1 MRLIDREEPRQNL
14 DGRDDFKLVIVLG
27 DWAYRTKHIPGS
39 LNLYTIEKVL
49 EALDTNDEIIV
60 YCSNPDCVASVAVF
74 RMLTENGYGNSFEGE
89 MAR

>member
-74 RMLTENGYGNSFEGE
+74 RTLTENGFGNPFEGE